1 MQVIDRKIGFYV
13 FVNLRSVGAGS
24 AHSLTRR
31 PPTAS
36 RFREYLEIPTM
47 RLSTLVHHT
56 MPFVA
61 LGSGIL
67 VLIRPQLLN
76 FVVAVYLILTGIV
89 GLNGLY
95 HFVR

>member
-1 MQVIDRKIGFYV
+1 
-13 FVNLRSVGAGS
+13 
-24 AHSLTRR
+24 
-31 PPTAS
+31 
-36 RFREYLEIPTM
+36 
-47 RLSTLVHHT
+47 

-61 LGSGIL
+61 LGSGII

-76 FVVAVYLILTGIV
+76 FVVAVYLILTGLV

>member
-1 MQVIDRKIGFYV
+1 
-13 FVNLRSVGAGS
+13 
-24 AHSLTRR
+24 
-31 PPTAS
+31 
-36 RFREYLEIPTM
+36 M
-47 RLSTLVHHT
+47 RLTTLVHHA

-61 LGSGIL
+61 VGAGFL

-76 FVVAVYLILTGIV
+76 FIVAACLILTGVV